1 MSPVSRRRPGAG
13 RRAPVATALRAN
25 EARKVRAENPLD
37 ALTSRIAK
45 LDVHADGFAA
55 EAVVSWVLEVV
66 GVRGPDAD
74 EVVAR
79 FCRTAVSDERAGTT
93 VGGLQ
98 AMAVLALHGHAS
110 VRAEAAA
117 LLADADDG
125 LRGSLPTWVEHVG
138 QVRVVET
145 GVLSTADG
153 AETVLHLLLDHVH
166 ADAGPRHLLTLAV
179 HHGEQRVHLLDVRA
193 RQHDEVLAPMAEKY
207 AASSDPVW
215 AWGDASSVLAAAVP
229 AMGIT
234 GGHAPSQWPVL
245 GVEGG
250 ETLTWTLGAH
260 RLGVAAGRDVLAP

>member
-25 EARKVRAENPLD
+25 EARKVRGENPLD

-55 EAVVSWVLEVV
+55 EAVVSWVLEVI
-66 GVRGPDAD
+66 GARGPDAD

-79 FCRTAVSDERAGTT
+79 FCRAAVTDPRAGTT
-93 VGGLQ
+93 APGLQ
-98 AMAVLALHGHAS
+98 AMSVLALHGHQT
-110 VRAEAAA
+110 VRAEAAD
-117 LLADADDG
+117 LLAAADDD
-125 LRGSLPTWVEHVG
+125 LRSALPSWVGHVG

-153 AETVLHLLLDHVH
+153 TETVLHMLLDHVH
-166 ADAGPRHLLTLAV
+166 PDAGPRHLLTLAV

-193 RQHDEVLAPMAEKY
+193 RHDDDVLAPMAEKY
-207 AASSDPVW
+207 AGSADPVW
-215 AWGDASSVLAAAVP
+215 SWGDAGSVRAAAVP
-229 AMGIT
+229 ALRVT
-234 GGHAPSQWPVL
+234 AGHAPSVWPVL

-250 ETLTWTLGAH
+250 ETLTWTLGVH
-260 RLGVAAGRDVLAP
+260 RLAHAAGQDLLQP

>member
-13 RRAPVATALRAN
+13 RRPPVATALRAN

-45 LDVHADGFAA
+45 LDVHVDGFAA

-74 EVVAR
+74 ETVAR
-79 FCRTAVSDERAGTT
+79 FSRSAVSDERAGTT
-93 VGGLQ
+93 AGGLQ
-98 AMAVLALHGHAS
+98 AMAVLALHGHPS

-117 LLADADDG
+117 LLAGADGD
-125 LRGSLPTWVEHVG
+125 LRAALPSWVDHVG

-145 GVLSTADG
+145 GVLSSADG
-153 AETVLHLLLDHVH
+153 TESVLHLLLDHVH

-179 HHGEQRVHLLDVRA
+179 HHGDQRVHLLDVRA
-193 RQHDEVLAPMAEKY
+193 RRDDEVLAPMAEKY
-207 AASSDPVW
+207 AGSADPLW
-215 AWGDASSVLAAAVP
+215 TWGDASSVLAAAVP
-229 AMGIT
+229 AMGVT
-234 GGHAPSQWPVL
+234 SGHAPSQWPVL

-260 RLGVAAGRDVLAP
+260 RLGVAAGRDVLAQ